1 LEVIEVIKELIM
13 KLVDFLSLLEKESG
27 KN

>member
-13 KLVDFLSLLEKESG
+13 KLVDFLSFLEKESG
-27 KN
+27 KD